1 MNIDFKEL
9 LRSNVKA
16 LLFLGG
22 IMVGSLLSMFLMHW
36 IRNVKL
42 VELDLNRIIKA
53 YSLVVAKS
61 NKSPATINKEFKD
74 KFNHAM
80 EQMSLK
86 NIVVTKGH
94 LLSAHEASDGTK
106 QFIDNMGL
114 NTIDEQRSN

>member
-53 YSLVVAKS
+53 YSLGVAKS
-61 NKSPATINKEFKD
+61 NKSPGTINKEFKD

-80 EQMSLK
+80 EQMSPK
-86 NIVVTKGH
+86 YIVVTKGH